1 MMETLTN
8 DDKDQ
13 IVEKGISAET
23 IEKQLDQFEEG
34 IPFVNLVAPATYEH
48 GIYKISAEN
57 REKYVNIFEEK
68 MDTLCLL
75 KFVPASGAA
84 SRMFKAV
91 FKFIN
96 EYNPEVETFNAY
108 VNREKAFDM
117 STFFIGV
124 EKFPFYKEVEE
135 SLKEK
140 FPDFEDMSDDYQ
152 KYHFVRELLLEDGFN
167 FGTYPKGALPFHR
180 YKTHPSTAFEEHLYE
195 AALYATSNGIAKLHF
210 TITEEHQ
217 EKFDSEF
224 EKIEKHV
231 MSKTGV
237 KFDISFSYQKK
248 STDTIAVDMD
258 NKPFRNDDGTV
269 LFRPGGHGA
278 LIENLND
285 VDADIIFI
293 KNIDNVVVFRY
304 KHTVAEYKKM
314 LSGLLMLIQE
324 KAHGYRKLLDEP
336 LVYSDDIEKIKTF
349 LEEKLSISITPHFKM
364 YKEAYQIEYLKE
376 ILDRPIRVC
385 GMVKNEGE
393 PGGGPFWV
401 KDENANISLQI
412 IESAQIDMSSK
423 SQRTILQKSSHFN
436 PVDIVCSVRNYKGE
450 KFDLTKFVDP
460 KQGFIT
466 NKTREGRELKAL
478 ELPGLWNGAMAHWN
492 TIFVEVPLSTFNPVK
507 TVNDLLKPAHQVK
520 LA

>member
-1 MMETLTN
+1 METLTTT
-8 DDKDQ
+8 DKDLFA
-13 IVEKGISAET
+13 EKGIQAEQ
-23 IEKQLDQFEEG
+23 IEKQLEIFEEG
-34 IPFVNLVAPATYEH
+34 IPFINLVAPATYEN
-48 GIYKISAEN
+48 GIHVISEEN
-57 REKYVNIFEEK
+57 KEKYVAEFEER
-68 MDTLCLL
+68 MDSLSLL

-84 SRMFKAV
+84 SRMFKSV

-96 EYNPEVETFNAY
+96 EYDPKKETFNSY

-117 STFFIGV
+117 NTFFIGM
-124 EKFPFYKEVEE
+124 EKFPFFKEVEA
-135 SLKEK
+135 SLIEK
-140 FPDFEDMSDDYQ
+140 MPDYEEMSDDYQ

-167 FGTYPKGALPFHR
+167 FGSYPKGALPFHR

-195 AALYATSNGIAKLHF
+195 AALYANSKGLAKLHF
-210 TITEEHQ
+210 TIAEEHRAKFEDEY
-217 EKFDSEF
+217 EKVRA
-224 EKIEKHV
+224 HV
-231 MSKTGV
+231 ESKTNC

-258 NKPFRNDDGTV
+258 NNPFRNDDGTI

-285 VDADIIFI
+285 VEADVVFI

-304 KHTVAEYKKM
+304 KHTLAEYKKM
-314 LSGLLMLIQE
+314 LAGMLLKIQE
-324 KAHGYRKLLDEP
+324 KAFSYRKLLDEP
-336 LVYSDDIEKIKTF
+336 LVYSNDIEVIKMF
-349 LEEKLSISITPHFKM
+349 LEEKLSVSIPSHFKK
-364 YKEAYQIEYLKE
+364 YKEIYQIEYLKD
-376 ILDRPIRVC
+376 ILDRPIRLC

-423 SQRTILQKSSHFN
+423 SQRTILQKSTHFN

-450 KFDLTKFVDP
+450 KYDLTKFVDP

-520 LA
+520 LI